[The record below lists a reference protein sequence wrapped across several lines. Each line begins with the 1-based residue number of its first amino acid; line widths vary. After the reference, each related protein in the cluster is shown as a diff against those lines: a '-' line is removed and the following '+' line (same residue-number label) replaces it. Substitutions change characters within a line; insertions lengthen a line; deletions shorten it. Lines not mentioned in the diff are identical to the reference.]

1 MARRVLWL
9 LPFCAFCNSGFS
21 NQTAIQAQSVE
32 LAGNTSA
39 LVFGSALLPAFDPPK
54 PNSAS
59 QDTIAKASPLRSEE
73 VKPVKN
79 WSDSSVV
86 ATDSTDEGDEKVIA
100 FRLESARQHYLSA
113 LQAQTIGDSLLSVD
127 EFEEA
132 IGILNEI
139 SYYPDIEN
147 SQEYNEL
154 SRSVV
159 EDYEKYIAS
168 IDEVG
173 PQSSI
178 FALREK
184 LNLDIEKIDI
194 SKIKIPNIS
203 IPETT
208 IPLKMN
214 DLVERNIL
222 FFMDKGRE
230 HLERWLYLSGKYFP
244 IIGRIFKEEGVPQE
258 MMYLAMME
266 SGLNPSARSW
276 AKAVG
281 LWQFMKG
288 TGRLYGLRGN
298 YWYDERR
305 DFEKATRAAAR
316 YLKDMH
322 DEYDDWQLAI
332 AGYNSGGGRINRGIR
347 RSRSNDFWSMR
358 RYLPRET
365 RNYVPQY
372 IAVSLMSMNPEA
384 YGFKGVQRAD
394 SLSFE
399 YVTVDD
405 CVDLD
410 VLAEC
415 AATTAETLRELNPE
429 LIQWCTPPNYTG
441 YRLRIPTGSSEIFLK
456 KYADIPDNQKRQ
468 WAEHRIRRGDTPGA
482 IARKYGIA
490 TSVLLEVNKLNRR
503 SKLRIGNYLVI
514 PVSTKRLLA
523 AASQQPAQQEERG
536 MERVRKHK
544 SVAPKIRRRQT
555 FVPAGRDKIA
565 YVVKKGDTLGHIA
578 EWFDVRASDL
588 RNWNNIPY
596 GRSLQV
602 GALVVVWVPSEKL
615 AQYKNIASMSFEQ
628 KNALKKIP
636 SANTLANAKVD
647 EPVDERNHWVQHKVK
662 KGETLEKIASDY
674 SVAIADLKSWNKIRR
689 SKIFAGQKLEVYVG
703 STSNSPAEP
712 VAAKRQAQSKIA
724 APKQKTIM
732 HKVKRG
738 ETLERIAGMYNVSI
752 ASIKKWNRISSSKV
766 LAGKK
771 LRIRLTSD
779 NIEYYRVRTGDT
791 LWEISKKFGV
801 SVDDIQRWNDLAED
815 IRAGDRIVI
824 YH

>member
-1 MARRVLWL
+1 MARKILWL
-9 LPFCAFCNSGFS
+9 LPFYYILCNSECSVQGS
-21 NQTAIQAQSVE
+21 PIEQATS
-32 LAGNTSA
+32 TSA
-39 LVFGSALLPAFDPPK
+39 SLSSSSTFFVLANSSSFDLPIIDPDPTDSADNALQPSKEMLK
-54 PNSAS
+54 
-59 QDTIAKASPLRSEE
+59 IAKNPQ
-73 VKPVKN
+73 
-79 WSDSSVV
+79 DSTV
-86 ATDSTDEGDEKVIA
+86 AAPDSTDEGDERVIA
-100 FRLESARQHYLSA
+100 LRLESARQHYLSA

-127 EFEEA
+127 EFEQA

-173 PQSSI
+173 PESSI

-184 LNLDIEKIDI
+184 LNLDIEQIDL
-194 SKIKIPNIS
+194 SKIKIPNIK

-208 IPLKMN
+208 IPLQMN
-214 DLVERNIL
+214 DLVEKNIL
-222 FFMDKGRE
+222 FFMDKGRD
-230 HLERWLYLSGKYFP
+230 HFERWLFLSGKYFP
-244 IIGRIFKEEGVPQE
+244 TISRIFKEEGVPEE
-258 MMYLAMME
+258 MMYLSMME

-316 YLKDMH
+316 YLKDLH
-322 DEYDDWQLAI
+322 EEYDDWQLAI

-347 RSRSNDFWSMR
+347 RSRSNDFWAMR

-384 YGFKGVQRAD
+384 YGFKGIQRAD
-394 SLSFE
+394 SLAYEF
-399 YVTVDD
+399 VTVDD

-415 AATTAETLRELNPE
+415 AGTTAETLRELNPE
-429 LIQWCTPPNYTG
+429 LIQWCTPPNYRG
-441 YRLRIPTGSSEIFLK
+441 YKLRIPIGSSEVFRK
-456 KYADIPDNQKRQ
+456 KYTGIPDNQKRQ
-468 WAEHRIRRGDTPGA
+468 WAEHKIRRGDTPGG
-482 IARKYGIA
+482 IAKKYGIA
-490 TSVLLEVNKLNRR
+490 TSVLLEVNKLNKR
-503 SKLRIGNYLVI
+503 SRLRIGNYLVI

-523 AASQQPAQQEERG
+523 ANTRPVIEQQIQEPAPRP
-536 MERVRKHK
+536 KK
-544 SVAPKIRRRQT
+544 LAPRIHRRQT
-555 FVPAGRDKIA
+555 VVPAGRDKVA
-565 YVVKKGDTLGHIA
+565 YVVKKGDTLVHIA

-596 GRSLQV
+596 GRSLQIGV
-602 GALVVVWVPSEKL
+602 TITVWVPSERL
-615 AQYKNIASMSFEQ
+615 EQYKNIAVMNFEK
-628 KNALKKIP
+628 KNALKMPASVKQASI
-636 SANTLANAKVD
+636 KV
-647 EPVDERNHWVQHKVK
+647 EETVDERNHWVQHKVRR
-662 KGETLEKIASDY
+662 GESLEKIAKGY
-674 SVAIADLKSWNKIRR
+674 NVAIADLKSWNKIRR
-689 SKIFAGQKLEVYVG
+689 SRINAGQILEVYIASSGVT
-703 STSNSPAEP
+703 STEPALVRSQAKVKSPG
-712 VAAKRQAQSKIA
+712 IA
-724 APKQKTIM
+724 QKTIT
-732 HKVKRG
+732 HKIKKG
-738 ETLERIAGMYNVSI
+738 ETLEKIAGMYNVSI
-752 ASIKKWNRISSSKV
+752 ADLKKWNRLTSSKV
-766 LAGKK
+766 LVGKK

-779 NIEYYRVRTGDT
+779 NLEYYRVRTGDT

-801 SVDDIQRWNDLAED
+801 SVNDIQRWNDLAED
-815 IRAGDRIVI
+815 IRVGDRIVI
-824 YH
+824 RH